1 MGDLLSGL
9 LRCFPSFLSFF
20 PTFSLLGWDLI
31 STRHYVD
38 VVAQITLA
46 LVVLSF
52 GAVLEPFWFND
63 RQTSLVL
70 HPWFGP
76 IAAHVPS
83 ALCLVIGDGHLACS
97 FVE

>member
-1 MGDLLSGL
+1 MGDLLSGF

-20 PTFSLLGWDLI
+20 PTFSFLGWDLI

-38 VVAQITLA
+38 VVPQITLA

-52 GAVLEPFWFND
+52 GAVLEPLWFND

-76 IAAHVPS
+76 IAVGCAHGGMQPLCPS
-83 ALCLVIGDGHLACS
+83 FSMS
-97 FVE
+97 FPMC